1 MATVPAASGGAR
13 LLCVQWCPGGGD
25 DASSS
30 AAPPRLLAID
40 ETSLR
45 LFELRDGSAALATLT
60 ELPLGDDVGFVGGVS
75 WDALHPSD
83 VAVACDASIHVWDTR
98 ARARTRS
105 IERAV
110 PPGCCVRAVSFNSNK
125 PWHLASGGD
134 DYKVKVWDLRRPST
148 PVKILD
154 GHTHWCGGWRG
165 RGRARG
171 GAPFRPA
178 RPPLIH
184 RTRARA
190 HASFLPPPP
199 PG

>member
-1 MATVPAASGGAR
+1 MWRAARSCVAVSPAAAILLTNAPSSPLPLAAQCVATVPAASGGAR

-25 DASSS
+25 DAPSS
-30 AAPPRLLAID
+30 APPPPPRLLAID

-45 LFELRDGSAALATLT
+45 LFELRDGGALATVT

-75 WDALHPSD
+75 WDALHPTD

-134 DYKVKVWDLRRPST
+134 DYKVKVWDLRRPTT

-154 GHTHWCGGWRG
+154 GHTHW
-165 RGRARG
+165 
-171 GAPFRPA
+171 
-178 RPPLIH
+178 
-184 RTRARA
+184 
-190 HASFLPPPP
+190 
-199 PG
+199 